1 MTDMKAF
8 RGDRSSEL
16 GLTLVELLV
25 TMVLMGVVGTLVTSA
40 VVNASQGLIHVEDE
54 NKGLQDA
61 KVILDRMSRDAR
73 HARSIVCN
81 ATVADPSCE
90 KHLELWIDKNSDY
103 VPSDDE
109 IVTWQLEQDPDGDHF
124 DVYRVVGTGTSATRQ
139 RQASTLI
146 VETLFRYEP
155 GKTVEQSQVVK
166 MTLTYDAKV
175 GLGTDERQA
184 HFTARLR
191 NRGVK

>member
-1 MTDMKAF
+1 MATLRA
-8 RGDRSSEL
+8 RLSGQA

-25 TMVLMGVVGTLVTSA
+25 TMTLLGVVGTLVTAA
-40 VVNASQGLIHVEDE
+40 VVNASQGLVHVEDE

-73 HARSIVCN
+73 HARSIVCRTD
-81 ATVADPSCE
+81 AADPNCE
-90 KHLELWIDKNSDY
+90 KHLELWVDKNSDY

-109 IVTWQLEQDPDGDHF
+109 IVTWQLEPDPDGNHF
-124 DVYRVVGTGTSATRQ
+124 DVYRVVGTGASATRQ

-146 VETLFRYEP
+146 VETLFRYET
-155 GKTVEQSQVVK
+155 GKTVEQSQLVK
-166 MTLTYDAKV
+166 MTLTYDAMV
-175 GLGTDERQA
+175 GLGTQERQA

-191 NRGVK
+191 NKGIR